1 MLQTLKHECGLGSER
16 LAELS
21 AELKLVNSQLWDAES
36 AIRTH
41 EARGD
46 FGASFVA
53 LARQIYVTNDRRA
66 VLKKAI
72 NQLLNSVIVE
82 EKSY

>member
-1 MLQTLKHECGLGSER
+1 LLQTLKHECGLGSER

-46 FGASFVA
+46 FGTSFVA

-82 EKSY
+82 EK